1 VLASI
6 CSEMLFILNG
16 SVIFDLYF
24 VVFPFFFLCTNG
36 LFIQVAKYGLA
47 VVLQIALVVFS

>member
-16 SVIFDLYF
+16 SVVFDLYF
-24 VVFPFFFLCTNG
+24 VVFPFCFLCTNG